1 MSMRILVA
9 TDGADGAGGALRL
22 AALLEEERGAEVR
35 VATVVEPIPVF
46 DQGLSFP
53 VPGGGGV
60 NPHAVEER
68 LEAVRAQ
75 IRDVGGADREWSLEV
90 MEGGVARSLAYHA
103 RTWGASLLLMG
114 IGEHGAAERL
124 LGDEMALQVIRV
136 ASVPVLA
143 VHSDARGLPS
153 SFLVAV
159 DFSDFSRR
167 AAAAAVELLG
177 EGGRI
182 ELFHSGPLPVGVGD
196 EWVRRYRAAVKER
209 LDALAEELE
218 PPAGAELSTT
228 AVTGSPAGEVISR
241 ARETDVD
248 AVALGSHGRS
258 FVGRLLLGS
267 VSRKV
272 LRAASSSVLVIPAGA
287 LEPGSE
293 RASEDGGGEP
303 A

>member
-1 MSMRILVA
+1 MSTRILVA
-9 TDGADGAGGALRL
+9 TDGAEGAGGALHL

-60 NPHAVEER
+60 SPHAVEER
-68 LEAVRAQ
+68 LEAVRARL
-75 IRDVGGADREWSLEV
+75 RDVAGPDRDWSVEV
-90 MEGGVARSLAYHA
+90 MEGGVARSLAHHA
-103 RTWGASLLLMG
+103 RTWGASLLVMG
-114 IGEHGAAERL
+114 IGEHGAADRI

-143 VHSDARGLPS
+143 VHPDARDLPS
-153 SFLVAV
+153 SFIVAV

-167 AAAAAVELLG
+167 AAGVAIELVG
-177 EGGRI
+177 ERGRI

-196 EWVRRYRAAVKER
+196 EWVRRYRSAVKER
-209 LDALAEELE
+209 LEVLSEELE
-218 PPAGAELSTT
+218 PPAGVELSIT
-228 AVTGSPAGEVISR
+228 AVTGSPAGEIISR
-241 ARETDVD
+241 ARETGVD

-272 LRAASSSVLVIPAGA
+272 LRAAPTSVLVIPAGA
-287 LEPGSE
+287 LEPGSD
-293 RASEDGGGEP
+293 DGGGEL